1 MCKGKSVVKWFV
13 DNGMPLN
20 SSFDGNLVVNKMLV
34 FAQLISIAKDNKRLF
49 EEDMY
54 AFKHGV
60 VVEDIR
66 QEYKYKFSEF
76 VKSLKYQECYFD
88 KNQLYTLELTK
99 RIFGNLDSFTLSEL
113 THQFKFWKEKYNYSY
128 KDSYHHK
135 ELSIID
141 IEDLK
146 DKYSE
151 DIEKIK
157 LLISIEESDDQAEEF
172 VVINGV
178 NFYYNPREVE
188 LDETLMKQ
196 LKEFPAEE
204 SAYSFYIDESQG
216 LVIY

>member
-20 SSFDGNLVVNKMLV
+20 NSFDGNLVVNKMLV
-34 FAQLISIAKDNKRLF
+34 FAQLISIAKDNKTLF
-49 EEDMY
+49 EENMY
-54 AFKHGV
+54 AFKHGI

-66 QEYKYKFSEF
+66 KEHRYKFSEF
-76 VKSLKYQECYFD
+76 VKSVKCQEYYFD
-88 KNQLYTLELTK
+88 EKQLHTLKLTK
-99 RIFGNLDSFTLSEL
+99 KIFGDLDSFTLSDL
-113 THQFKFWKEKYNYSY
+113 THQFKFWQEKYNYSY
-128 KDSYHHK
+128 KDSRHHK

-146 DKYSE
+146 DKYAE

-157 LLISIEESDDQAEEF
+157 LLISIEESNDNTEEF
-172 VVINGV
+172 VVVNGV
-178 NFYYNPREVE
+178 NFYYNPSEIE
-188 LDETLMKQ
+188 LDIALLNQ